1 MSKYKDLY
9 TIMHNRG
16 RVYHGSCLI
25 IFIEDIGKLTYETKS
40 ETLLDY
46 GSGKGLQYSVDRLHE
61 KYLSNIFPTLYD
73 IGIPSYSVLPTG
85 KFDGVFS
92 TDVLEHIPEDELDSV
107 LEYIFNVANKFVYL
121 AICTIEA
128 PDLLPN
134 GEQAHVTI
142 KPFEWWV
149 EKITPF
155 VKVDTTVHC
164 YGKETT
170 IKLIKAK

>member
-1 MSKYKDLY
+1 
-9 TIMHNRG
+9 MHNRG

-25 IFIEDIGKLTYETKS
+25 NFIEDIGKLVQNTKS

-46 GSGKGLQYSVDRLHE
+46 GSGKGAQYFIEKLHE
-61 KYLSNIFPTLYD
+61 KHFCNIMPTLYD
-73 IGIPSYSVLPTG
+73 IGILEYSKLPSGT
-85 KFDGVFS
+85 FDGVFS

-142 KPFEWWV
+142 KPFDWWIK
-149 EKITPF
+149 KITPF

-164 YGKETT
+164 YGKETS
-170 IKLIKAK
+170 IKLIKVRNDNETF